1 MIAHFLLQGTLQAVS
16 PSPRGY
22 CDGFA
27 RNFQQLPLGYL
38 TGENLLQPNLVTNR
52 FHSLSPLKH
61 VIGLIS
67 QLRIV
72 NRQGFFRRKSHSITS
87 FSVGNLVSDTSV
99 RKRTTHH
106 DFMISSS
113 LTMRIKILPSNSLAQ
128 QMLSCRTFLVQ
139 G

>member
-52 FHSLSPLKH
+52 FHSLSPLKPPMACH
-61 VIGLIS
+61 RPDIAS
-67 QLRIV
+67 RY
-72 NRQGFFRRKSHSITS
+72 RKPSRFLSSRSEEHTS
-87 FSVGNLVSDTSV
+87 ELQSRENLVCRLLLEKKNNDT
-99 RKRTTHH
+99 
-106 DFMISSS
+106 
-113 LTMRIKILPSNSLAQ
+113 
-128 QMLSCRTFLVQ
+128 
-139 G
+139 